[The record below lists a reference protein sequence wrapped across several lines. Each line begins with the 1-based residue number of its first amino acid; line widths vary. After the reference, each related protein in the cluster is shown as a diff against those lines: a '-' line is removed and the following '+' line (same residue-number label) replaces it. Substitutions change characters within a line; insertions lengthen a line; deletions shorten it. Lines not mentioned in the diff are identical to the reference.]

1 MPATAGRRE
10 SCRGAGAAGSC
21 NLSPGRPNTGA
32 PSPAALALP
41 APPRAVVA
49 TRPRRLGVGAVAVLG
64 TVGVGAVRAV
74 EAVAHT
80 PPPLGVAVVLDL
92 AVVAAVAAAY
102 AALVAAGAGRPPS
115 LKTLSTPLLIA
126 LGVLAVEVGV
136 GWLHRGGVDPK
147 TALPIDLAT
156 AVWGGVIGAADAV
169 LAVTVLVALRPL
181 VLRRPRRGV
190 VLAWRVLLGLGLA
203 ASVLL
208 AGRPVTETPPAL
220 AGLLVAATVL
230 LGAALSARQAWTAA
244 LGRRQRAAAAALALA
259 LAAVLVGLVVV
270 RSAGPAVLPVGDGS
284 GAVEAVAY
292 TSLLSRPLGLAT
304 LLAAVVGALYTLAAG
319 LVLLL
324 GAPTADDD
332 RTGERQA
339 LRQLADLSGRLLDRP
354 ALAAAVARGPVEAG
368 LGDLAW
374 VALADARAGTVAPVV
389 VASEG
394 VPVETAAAL
403 ADVAALARAVE
414 DGGSLLLDRAEA
426 DHRVRARPGS
436 GVGSLAVLPLG
447 AGAGGGAAGGVRGA
461 LFVARAGA
469 DAFAPDDLAALET
482 FAGQAAL
489 SISHADLFADA
500 LERDRL
506 VRELALAR
514 EVQTRLFPQ
523 TLPEVAGV
531 QIAAAECPA
540 REVGGDYYDVVRL
553 GADCLGVLVADVSG
567 KGAAAAFYMAM
578 MKGTFQAGSRLARAP
593 GAYLAEANAALSP
606 SLGRGDFVSA
616 TYAVLDADAGTLALA
631 RAGHT
636 PAVLARDPARADGG
650 AWLLRGG
657 GLAIG
662 LDREGATFR
671 RALCEQTVALA
682 PGDTLLLYT
691 DGLVEARDAGG
702 AEYGYDRLAAFVA
715 RHRHADAVTL
725 RDLILAEHRAWSG
738 AAEPD
743 DDTTFVV
750 VRWVGRGGPEPP
762 PSPSA
767 PPVTERPAFPTP
779 PVS

>member
-1 MPATAGRRE
+1 MR
-10 SCRGAGAAGSC
+10 
-21 NLSPGRPNTGA
+21 
-32 PSPAALALP
+32 
-41 APPRAVVA
+41 V
-49 TRPRRLGVGAVAVLG
+49 
-64 TVGVGAVRAV
+64 V
-74 EAVAHT
+74 EAAAHT
-80 PPPLGVAVVLDL
+80 PPPFGVAVALDL
-92 AVVAAVAAAY
+92 AVVVALAAAY

-115 LKTLSTPLLIA
+115 LRTLSTPLLVA
-126 LGVLAVEVGV
+126 LGVLAVEAGV
-136 GWLHRGGVDPK
+136 GWLHEGGVDPK
-147 TALPIDLAT
+147 TALPLDLAT
-156 AVWGGVIGAADAV
+156 AVLGGVVGAADGV
-169 LAVTVLVALRPL
+169 LSVTVLVALRPL

-190 VLAWRVLLGLGLA
+190 VLAWRALVGLGLA
-203 ASVLL
+203 TAVLL
-208 AGRPVTETPPAL
+208 AGRPVTELPPPAL
-220 AGLLVAATVL
+220 SLLTAATVL
-230 LGAALSARQAWTAA
+230 LGAALSARQSWTAA
-244 LGRRQRAAAAALALA
+244 LGRRQRGAAAALALA

-270 RSAGPAVLPVGDGS
+270 RSAGPATLPVGDGS
-284 GAVEAVAY
+284 GAVGAIGY
-292 TSLLSRPLGLAT
+292 TSLLSRPLGAGT
-304 LLAAVVGALYTLAAG
+304 LLVTVVGGLYALAAG

-324 GAPTADDD
+324 GAPAAEDD
-332 RTGERQA
+332 RTGERRA

-374 VALADARAGTVAPVV
+374 VALSDVRTGAVAPAV
-389 VASEG
+389 VAAEG
-394 VPVETAAAL
+394 VSVEAAA
-403 ADVAALARAVE
+403 AAVDVAALARAVE
-414 DGGSLLLDRAEA
+414 DGEALLLDHAEA

-447 AGAGGGAAGGVRGA
+447 TARQASGSSPPDAADGGGAVGLVRGA
-461 LFVARAGA
+461 LFVARPTA

-506 VRELALAR
+506 ARELTLAR
-514 EVQTRLFPQ
+514 EVQRRLFPQ
-523 TLPEVAGV
+523 AIPDVAGV
-531 QIAAAECPA
+531 QIAAAERPA

-553 GADCLGVLVADVSG
+553 GPACLGVLVADVSG

-593 GAYLAEANAALSP
+593 GAYLAEANAALGP

-616 TYAVLDADAGTLALA
+616 AYAVLDADAETLALA

-636 PAVLARDPARADGG
+636 PTVLARDEARPDGG
-650 AWLLRGG
+650 TWLLRGD

-671 RALCEQTVALA
+671 RALVEQTVALA

-715 RHRHADAVTL
+715 RHRDRDADTL
-725 RDLILAEHRAWSG
+725 RDLLLDEHRTWSG
-738 AAEPD
+738 ADPD

-750 VRWVGRGGPEPP
+750 VRWVGRGGPTPAP
-762 PSPSA
+762 APAA

-779 PVS
+779 PAP

>member
-1 MPATAGRRE
+1 ML
-10 SCRGAGAAGSC
+10 GA
-21 NLSPGRPNTGA
+21 
-32 PSPAALALP
+32 
-41 APPRAVVA
+41 
-49 TRPRRLGVGAVAVLG
+49 
-64 TVGVGAVRAV
+64 VGVGAVRAI

-80 PPPLGVAVVLDL
+80 PPPFGVAVALDL
-92 AVVAAVAAAY
+92 AVVVAVAAAY
-102 AALVAAGAGRPPS
+102 AALVAARAGRPPS
-115 LKTLSTPLLIA
+115 LKTLSTPLLVA
-126 LGVLAVEVGV
+126 LGVLAGEVGV
-136 GWLHRGGVDPK
+136 GWLHDGGVDPK

-169 LAVTVLVALRPL
+169 LAVAVLVALRPL
-181 VLRRPRRGV
+181 VLRRPRQGV

-203 ASVLL
+203 AAVLL

-220 AGLLVAATVL
+220 VGLLMAATVL
-230 LGAALSARQAWTAA
+230 LGAALSARQAWTAG

-259 LAAVLVGLVVV
+259 LAVTLVGLVVV

-284 GAVEAVAY
+284 GAVGVVAY
-292 TSLLSRPLGLAT
+292 TSLLSRPLGLVT
-304 LLAAVVGALYTLAAG
+304 LLATVVGGLYALAAG

-324 GAPTADDD
+324 GAPAGDDD

-374 VALADARAGTVAPVV
+374 VALVDARAGTVAPVV
-389 VASEG
+389 VAAEG
-394 VPVETAAAL
+394 VSVETAADL
-403 ADVAALARAVE
+403 ADVAALARATE
-414 DGGSLLLDRAEA
+414 TGSSLLLDRAEA

-447 AGAGGGAAGGVRGA
+447 TGGGGGAAGEVRGA
-461 LFVARAGA
+461 LFVARPGA

-531 QIAAAECPA
+531 QIAAAERPA
-540 REVGGDYYDVVRL
+540 REVGGDYYDVVGL

-578 MKGTFQAGSRLARAP
+578 MKGTFQAGSRLVRAP
-593 GAYLAEANAALSP
+593 GETLAEVNAALTP

-636 PAVLARDPARADGG
+636 PAVLARDPSRPDGG
-650 AWLLRGG
+650 AWLLRGD

-662 LDREGATFR
+662 LDRDGATFR
-671 RALCEQTVALA
+671 RTLCEQTVALA

-691 DGLVEARDAGG
+691 DGLVETRDAGG

-715 RHRHADAVTL
+715 RHRHVDAPAL

-762 PSPSA
+762 PAPSA

-779 PVS
+779 PAP